1 MLALIPPGTG
11 ETGLAS
17 QLAGAAAND
26 TELLAIHGRQDRAR
40 RGDGPVGGPLMG
52 GMVGGRSHGG
62 EWEKKAV
69 QEQSGAGG
77 IRRELAGET

>member
-17 QLAGAAAND
+17 QLAAAND

-52 GMVGGRSHGG
+52 GGRSHGG
-62 EWEKKAV
+62 GWEKKAV
-69 QEQSGAGG
+69 QERSGAGG
-77 IRRELAGET
+77 IRRELAGGT

>member
-17 QLAGAAAND
+17 QLAAAAAND

-52 GMVGGRSHGG
+52 GGSHGG
-62 EWEKKAV
+62 GWEKKAV
-69 QEQSGAGG
+69 QERSGAGG
-77 IRRELAGET
+77 IRRELAGGT

>member
-26 TELLAIHGRQDRAR
+26 TELLAIHGRQVIDRA
-40 RGDGPVGGPLMG
+40 VEGPLMG
-52 GMVGGRSHGG
+52 KSLARPQGWMGEESQSRSRAAWAGLGGS
-62 EWEKKAV
+62 
-69 QEQSGAGG
+69 
-77 IRRELAGET
+77 

>member
-26 TELLAIHGRQDRAR
+26 TELLAIHGRQVIVR
-40 RGDGPVGGPLMG
+40 RGDRAVEGPLMG
-52 GMVGGRSHGG
+52 KEPAGPQGWMGEESRPGAEQRGRD
-62 EWEKKAV
+62 
-69 QEQSGAGG
+69 
-77 IRRELAGET
+77 